1 MDSVKNFFQTLFD
14 KKVRSRTISFL
25 IVILGYILVEIL
37 LKSGNLSSMFQS
49 LLVPVTCYMVAALGL
64 NLNVGVSGELN
75 LGQAGFM
82 SLGAFM
88 GVCVSGSL
96 APLISNGIVRLVL
109 AMVCGALIAS
119 LFGFLIGVPVLKL
132 QGDYLAIV
140 TLAFGEIIK
149 SLINN
154 MFIGF
159 DANGFQFSF
168 VENRLK
174 LAPGGKALI
183 NGPMGATGTQRIA
196 TFTAGIILVLIALAI
211 IYNIMFSRSGRAIQ
225 ACRDNRI
232 AAESVGIH
240 VANTKMLAFV
250 ISAGLAGAAGALF
263 GLNYSTLVPAKFDFN
278 LSILI
283 LVYVVLGG
291 LGNMTGTIIS
301 TIILVL
307 LPELLRGLQDYRMLI
322 YAVVLIL
329 MMILSNN
336 AKVLQFIEGMKQK
349 FSLKKKE
356 AVLDE

>member
-1 MDSVKNFFQTLFD
+1 MENKKNFFQKLFD
-14 KKVRSRTISFL
+14 RNMRNRTFSFL
-25 IVILGYILVEIL
+25 IVILGYIAVEAML
-37 LKSGNLSSMFQS
+37 RTGNLSSMFQS
-49 LLVPVTCYMVAALGL
+49 LLVPMTCYIVAALGL

-82 SLGAFM
+82 SLGAFT
-88 GVCVSGSL
+88 GVCISGSL
-96 APLISNGIVRLVL
+96 APMISNGIVRLVI
-109 AMVCGALIAS
+109 AIIIGALVAGI
-119 LFGFLIGVPVLKL
+119 FGFLIGVPVLKL

-140 TLAFGEIIK
+140 TLAFGQIIK

-159 DANGFQFSF
+159 DEQGFQFSF
-168 VENRLK
+168 VENK
-174 LAPGGKALI
+174 LHLLPGGKTLI
-183 NGPMGATGTQRIA
+183 NGPMGATGTQRISN
-196 TFTAGIILVLIALAI
+196 FTVGIILVLIALAI
-211 IYNIMFSRSGRAIQ
+211 IYNIIYSRSGRAIQ

-250 ISAGLAGAAGALF
+250 ISASLAGAAGALY
-263 GLNYSTLVPAKFDFN
+263 GLNYSTLLPAKFDFN

-336 AKVLQFIEGMKQK
+336 EKVR
-349 FSLKKKE
+349 SLASKVRQSLPFGRRE
-356 AVLDE
+356 EVEQ

>member
-1 MDSVKNFFQTLFD
+1 MENMKNFFRTLFD
-14 KKVRSRTISFL
+14 NNHRSRTVSYL
-25 IVILGYILVEIL
+25 IVIIGYAVIELML
-37 LKSGNLSSMFQS
+37 RTGNLSSMFQS
-49 LLVPVTCYMVAALGL
+49 LLVPVTCYIVAALGL

-82 SLGAFM
+82 SLGAFT
-88 GVCVSGSL
+88 GVCLSGVL
-96 APLISNGIVRLVL
+96 APVISNGIIRLILAIVL
-109 AMVCGALIAS
+109 GALVAS
-119 LFGFLIGVPVLKL
+119 LFGFLIGIPVLKL

-149 SLINN
+149 SLVNN
-154 MFIGF
+154 LFIGF
-159 DANGFQFSF
+159 DQNGMQFSF
-168 VENRLK
+168 VENKLN

-183 NGPMGATGTQRIA
+183 SGPMGATGTQRIS
-196 TFTAGIILVLIALAI
+196 TFTIGIILVLIALTI
-211 IYNIMFSRSGRAIQ
+211 IYNIIYSRSGRAIQ

-250 ISAGLAGAAGALF
+250 ISAALAGAAGALY

-278 LSILI
+278 LSILV

-291 LGNMTGTIIS
+291 IGNMTGTIFS

-307 LPELLRGLQDYRMLI
+307 LPELLRGLRDYRMLI
-322 YAVVLIL
+322 YAVVLIV

-336 AKVLQFIEGMKQK
+336 EKVKELLAKARQ
-349 FSLKKKE
+349 SLPFGRTKE
-356 AVLDE
+356 VEE